1 LEKDS
6 LFFATFAHAA
16 GVAID
21 LPWAQ
26 VLFHAATPF
35 EVDAKQPALT
45 PE

>member
-1 LEKDS
+1 MEGDS
-6 LFFATFAHAA
+6 LFFAMLAHAA

-26 VLFHAATPF
+26 VLFQAAMPLAAD
-35 EVDAKQPALT
+35 EKQPAGT

>member
-1 LEKDS
+1 ML
-6 LFFATFAHAA
+6 AHAA

-26 VLFHAATPF
+26 VLFQAAMPLAAD
-35 EVDAKQPALT
+35 EKQPAGT